1 MEKLKLCQTNN
12 KLKNYTKQLFIK
24 LKNENTLIF
33 LDKIFG
39 VDLADMQLLSKFNKG
54 FRFLLCVIRVFSKYI
69 WVAPLKGKTGITIAD
84 TVQKNLNESGP
95 KPNKTWV
102 DKGSGYNNKLFK
114 SQLQSGNIKMYS
126 PHNDWKSFV
135 AERFIRGLKNKTYKY
150 TTSIIKTV
158 FIDKVRDI
166 VKNIKIR
173 IIERF

>member
-1 MEKLKLCQTNN
+1 M
-12 KLKNYTKQLFIK
+12 
-24 LKNENTLIF
+24 
-33 LDKIFG
+33 
-39 VDLADMQLLSKFNKG
+39 V
-54 FRFLLCVIRVFSKYI
+54 
-69 WVAPLKGKTGITIAD
+69 
-84 TVQKNLNESGP
+84 
-95 KPNKTWV
+95 
-102 DKGSGYNNKLFK
+102 K